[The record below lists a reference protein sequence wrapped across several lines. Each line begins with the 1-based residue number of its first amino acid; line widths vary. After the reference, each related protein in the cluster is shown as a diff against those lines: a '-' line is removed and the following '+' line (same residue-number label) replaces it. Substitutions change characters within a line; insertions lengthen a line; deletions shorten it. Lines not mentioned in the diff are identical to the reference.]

1 MDASMNG
8 IFNILVTPFDSDG
21 EVDEAS
27 LRELVEFQLAAGVT
41 GLTIVAILGEGQK
54 LSDAEWHLVVDT
66 VIEQVKSRVPVVVT
80 VTHPS
85 TKIVVDR
92 ARKAAEAGASG
103 VMAAPPT
110 MLRNLDSV
118 AEFYRTLGEKSSIP
132 IVVQDEP
139 ASTDV
144 FLPAS
149 FLATSGHSM
158 IKLEEPPVP
167 QKLTR
172 ILKQNP
178 DAQIFGG
185 LGGQYLLE
193 ELERG
198 AVGTMTGFALTEVL
212 VSIYNDFTSGNH
224 TQAKETFYR
233 YLPLIRYEGQIGV
246 GLAIRKEILKRRGVI
261 RCADIR
267 SPGIQLDATSRAELS
282 HLLEY
287 LNVDAA

>member
-1 MDASMNG
+1 MDG
-8 IFNILVTPFDSDG
+8 IFNILVTPFDGDG
-21 EVDEAS
+21 EVDEDS
-27 LRELVEFQLAAGVT
+27 LRELVEFQLAAGVN

-54 LSDAEWHLVVDT
+54 LNDAEWALVVDS
-66 VIEQVKSRVPVVVT
+66 VIEQVKGRVPVVVT

-85 TKIVVDR
+85 TRIVVDR
-92 ARKAAEAGASG
+92 ARRAAEAGAAA

-118 AEFYRTLGEKSSIP
+118 SEFYRTLGEASSIP

-139 ASTDV
+139 ASTGV
-144 FLPAS
+144 ILPAS
-149 FLATSGHSM
+149 FLATCGHAM

-178 DAQIFGG
+178 DARIFGG

-224 TQAKETFYR
+224 TQARETFYR
-233 YLPLIRYEGQIGV
+233 HLPLIRYEGQLGV

-267 SPGIQLDATSRAELS
+267 SPGIKLDEQSRSELTQLLA
-282 HLLEY
+282 Y
-287 LNVDAA
+287 LNIDAA